1 MPALNLGAR
10 DGPEE
15 WNTSQQWHC
24 PGCGSRVQ
32 GQVREARV
40 LDDSLSIGPGIRQY
54 WESRSP
60 SCVAG
65 SESRTRSACSQSLGR
80 DGRLEINSLSI
91 RDVEGLSSVT
101 MIAAIAVQSEQRD
114 QDAAALGDTNTCAP
128 GCRPLHGPDGQTTL
142 LAAQG
147 PGPPRGAPSLRIPS
161 NAAVRRAR
169 ALRRR
174 VRAVAVSATQGCAQE
189 SPSCHA
195 GQPPAVR
202 ALRIRGRGPHDP
214 WFLGHDRDDHVH
226 RRHSLLAA
234 RQAVLHSHE
243 LLRAPPAT
251 ESSKLSARQV

>member
-40 LDDSLSIGPGIRQY
+40 LDDSLSIGPGIRSTGSHVLPLV
-54 WESRSP
+54 WR
-60 SCVAG
+60 VA
-65 SESRTRSACSQSLGR
+65 RAALDPLAHNHYGR

-128 GCRPLHGPDGQTTL
+128 GCRPLHGPDGQLTL

-174 VRAVAVSATQGCAQE
+174 VRAVAVGATQGCAQE

-214 WFLGHDRDDHVH
+214 WFLGDDRDDHVH